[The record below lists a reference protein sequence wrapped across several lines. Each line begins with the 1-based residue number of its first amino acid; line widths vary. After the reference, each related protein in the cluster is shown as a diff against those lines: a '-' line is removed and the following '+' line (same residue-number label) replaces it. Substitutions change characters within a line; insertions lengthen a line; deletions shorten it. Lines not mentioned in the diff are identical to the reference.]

1 VCGRYRFKD
10 PQALAEFIR
19 GLLGE
24 GLTIDGLEPRWNAA
38 PSQSLPV
45 IASRDGVP
53 SGGRMRW
60 GLVPYWEKSDKPAFA
75 PINARSEEAF
85 AKPMFRQSVQRRRC
99 LVPADGFYEWRR
111 DAGGAKQ
118 PFCLGLKDER
128 PFFFAGIHEEEVP
141 GLRPRTFAI
150 LTTAPNA
157 LVARV
162 HDRMPVILAGDA
174 ARAWLREGVLA
185 EGEYRAL
192 TGAFPADG
200 MTAWPVSTAVNSPRN
215 DGPEC
220 SAPVDVRA

>member
-1 VCGRYRFKD
+1 MCGRYRFKD
-10 PQALAEFIR
+10 PEALAVFIR

-24 GLTIDGLEPRWNAA
+24 GIALEPLEPRWNAA

-45 IASRDGVP
+45 IASREGAV

-60 GLVPYWEKSDKPAFA
+60 GLVPYWEKSDKPAFS

-111 DAGGAKQ
+111 DAAGGRQ
-118 PFCLGLKDER
+118 PFWLGLRGER
-128 PFFFAGIHEEEVP
+128 PFFFAGIHEEEVA
-141 GLRPRTFAI
+141 GLRPRTFAL
-150 LTTAPNA
+150 LTTAPNP

-162 HDRMPVILAGDA
+162 HDRMPVILVGDA
-174 ARAWLREGVLA
+174 ARAWVREGPVE
-185 EGEYRAL
+185 EGDYRAL
-192 TGAFPADG
+192 TGAFPAEE
-200 MTAWPVSTAVNSPRN
+200 MAAWPVSKAVNSPRN

-220 SAPVDVRA
+220 STPIDASA